1 MNPPDEMLAIETH
14 DGQQIPRT
22 YPALMNGNNHVI
34 TSAMTPYNTPKSSI
48 VVPANM
54 SKGGMMGNPAI
65 SSNNF
70 PSLDYGNHSAMMP
83 TMNGRI
89 PGKKTQA
96 ILDQQSKIGSLDQ
109 LSWIIDPELVILDW
123 LSWIGYSW
131 FAIHD
136 WLSMIGYP

>member
-1 MNPPDEMLAIETH
+1 MLMNPPDEMLAIETH

-89 PGKKTQA
+89 PGK
-96 ILDQQSKIGSLDQ
+96 
-109 LSWIIDPELVILDW
+109 IISNAILDW
-123 LSWIGYSW
+123 LSWIRYHGLAILDWPSW
-131 FAIHD
+131 FGNLGLAILD
-136 WLSMIGYP
+136 

>member
-123 LSWIGYSW
+123 LSWIGYS
-131 FAIHD
+131 
-136 WLSMIGYP
+136 